1 MKLRKG
7 KFNIAIK
14 DGPSPDK
21 LVDTEEVSGLVSDM
35 FGIHKG
41 WGGKYFVIHLLSG
54 YHLFSFPHQKQAR
67 DFVSGCEQAVFPVP
81 FDKYDKDKGP
91 GQYREN
97 LDRVWDIRDSVVNK
111 THE

>member
-14 DGPSPDK
+14 GGPDK
-21 LVDTEEVSGLVSDM
+21 LGGTKEVSGLVSDM

-41 WGGKYFVIHLLSG
+41 HRGRYLVTHLLSG
-54 YHLFSFPHQKQAR
+54 YHLLSFPHQKQAR
-67 DFVSGCEQAVFPVP
+67 DFVSGCEQAVFPAP
-81 FDKYDKDKGP
+81 FDKYDEGKGP
-91 GQYREN
+91 GQYHEN
-97 LDRVWDIRDSVVNK
+97 IDRVWDIHNSVVNK